1 VSRERT
7 AGTVLVSHRKR
18 TVGWIA
24 GGALAATVAGV
35 TGCSSDSDP
44 AADKKPTASSS
55 SAADAENAENAEKG
69 KQKDGSAAQPSAG
82 GQSTAEGAVAAW
94 VTAVIKGEPK
104 QACLL
109 MGEPATDS
117 SPARAGT
124 AERCDS
130 DDPEVRQM
138 QDSLGEFRT
147 SFMPEPPTDDPKVEV
162 AAVQATGGKAVVPAK
177 KVTVEGKTLDK
188 IILSHSTG
196 VEAGQLDVNM
206 ESTKI
211 DDSWYVTNL
220 DFNIG

>member
-1 VSRERT
+1 M
-7 AGTVLVSHRKR
+7 SHRKR
-18 TVGWIA
+18 TARWIA
-24 GGALAATVAGV
+24 GGALAASVAGV
-35 TGCSSDSDP
+35 TGCSSDSGS
-44 AADKKPTASSS
+44 AADKEPTASSS
-55 SAADAENAENAEKG
+55 SAADAENANKE

-94 VTAVIKGEPK
+94 VTAVIKGQPK

-109 MGEPATDS
+109 MGEEATDS

-130 DDPEVRQM
+130 DAPEVRQM
-138 QDSLGEFRT
+138 QDNIGEFRT
-147 SFMPEPPTDDPKVEV
+147 SFMPEPPTDNPKVEV
-162 AAVQATGGKAVVPAK
+162 ATVKATGDKAVVPAD

-196 VEAGQLDVNM
+196 LEAGQLDVNL

-211 DDSWYVTNL
+211 DDAWYVTNL
-220 DFNIG
+220 DFNVG

>member
-1 VSRERT
+1 M
-7 AGTVLVSHRKR
+7 SHRKR

-24 GGALAATVAGV
+24 GGALAVTLAGV
-35 TGCSSDSDP
+35 TGCSGDSDP
-44 AADKKPTASSS
+44 AADKEPTARSS
-55 SAADAENAENAEKG
+55 SAADAENANKG
-69 KQKDGSAAQPSAG
+69 KQKDGSSAQPSAG

-109 MGEPATDS
+109 MGESATDS
-117 SPARAGT
+117 APARAGT

-138 QDSLGEFRT
+138 QDNLGEMRT
-147 SFMPEPPTDDPKVEV
+147 SFMPKPPTDNPKVEV
-162 AAVQATGGKAVVPAK
+162 ATVQPTGDKAVVPAE

-196 VEAGQLDVNM
+196 VEEGQLDVNM

-211 DDSWYVTNL
+211 DDAWYVTNL

>member
-1 VSRERT
+1 M
-7 AGTVLVSHRKR
+7 SHRKR

-24 GGALAATVAGV
+24 GGAIAATVAGV

-55 SAADAENAENAEKG
+55 SAADAENADKG
-69 KQKDGSAAQPSAG
+69 KQKDGSSAQPSAG
-82 GQSTAEGAVAAW
+82 SQSTAEGAVAAW

-162 AAVQATGGKAVVPAK
+162 ATVQPAGDKAVVPAK

-211 DDSWYVTNL
+211 DDAWYVTNL

>member
-1 VSRERT
+1 M
-7 AGTVLVSHRKR
+7 SHRKR

-24 GGALAATVAGV
+24 GGALAAMAAGV
-35 TGCSSDSDP
+35 TGCSGDSDP
-44 AADKKPTASSS
+44 AADKEPTASSS
-55 SAADAENAENAEKG
+55 SAADAENAEKTDKG

-124 AERCDS
+124 AERCNS

-138 QDSLGEFRT
+138 QDSIGEFRT

-162 AAVQATGGKAVVPAK
+162 ATVQATGDKAVVPAD

-196 VEAGQLDVNM
+196 VEEGQLDVSM

-211 DDSWYVTNL
+211 DEAWYVTNL